1 MTFPNSPPKEFL
13 LDMLMSLH
21 LLKNLM
27 SNSAIEKAL
36 IEDTRGNHP
45 WLAALFKAKLKGTG
59 SVPTDSSG
67 KTHKGRPWILTT
79 ASPLR
84 RDHSPSF
91 SPSAPIL
98 AETSVV
104 VV

>member
-45 WLAALFKAKLKGTG
+45 
-59 SVPTDSSG
+59 
-67 KTHKGRPWILTT
+67 
-79 ASPLR
+79 
-84 RDHSPSF
+84 
-91 SPSAPIL
+91 
-98 AETSVV
+98 
-104 VV
+104 